1 MDEIINL
8 TLSQDQITARF
19 KNSTKN
25 FSRILMVSE
34 HSRKAKCC
42 MDLSLWLPPA
52 NFKTNQTFWGGGGGD
67 ENQKDWSTDALQ
79 KWLRRNSTETG
90 ADQPKKSEKHW
101 YTQQGENWSEFKVTN
116 AFFWRQT
123 RLLQWK
129 LYSSP
134 WPMHNSVGGYK
145 KIVHEWR
152 LCFNREHS
160 GHKVE
165 RYCNRGS
172 LKCMYTR
179 MW

>member
-52 NFKTNQTFWGGGGGD
+52 NFKTNQTFWGGGGMRTRKIGLQTLYRSGWG
-67 ENQKDWSTDALQ
+67 ETVQKPALTSQ
-79 KWLRRNSTETG
+79 RSLRNTGIHNRERIGQNS
-90 ADQPKKSEKHW
+90 KSQMH
-101 YTQQGENWSEFKVTN
+101 
-116 AFFWRQT
+116 FFWRQT

-129 LYSSP
+129 LHSSP

-165 RYCNRGS
+165 RYRNRGS